1 MMFRDGAKST
11 NGNSVMD
18 FVQTKYENQSESYP
32 DIKLCFTAHEARCS
46 EMGVIDEIF
55 GDVGLVDGNIPKRK
69 AYMQCIFVRPK
80 SKENLT
86 LRDNDPQTYPKLFAG
101 YPYNSEDDAPL
112 IEGIKFLVEP
122 SKADA
127 LKKYDSQFNQTSV
140 PGCEEHSFG
149 SDEYWT
155 YYTRRE
161 TFAIFH
167 HTGTCK
173 MGPDSDPEAVVDH
186 VLRVKGVC
194 QLRVVDFSVIPKAD
208 FSCSFTSVVMI

>member
-1 MMFRDGAKST
+1 MMFRDGAMST

-55 GDVGLVDGNIPKRK
+55 GDVVDGNIPKRK
-69 AYMQCIFVRPK
+69 AYRYMQSIFVRPK

-101 YPYNSEDDAPL
+101 YSYNSEDIPPL
-112 IEGIKFLVEP
+112 IEGIHFLLEL

-127 LKKYDSQFNQTSV
+127 LKKYDLQLNQTSV

-155 YYTRRE
+155 SYIRRE
-161 TFAIFH
+161 TFAISH

-186 VLRVKGVC
+186 VLRVKMVW

-208 FSCSFTSVVMI
+208 AG